1 MHKTTS
7 TFVIFRGGFLSWQGF
22 IGEKYGI
29 PEKMVSQI
37 AGRVVCF
44 PVYRFFQ
51 AEAFL
56 VSSDAQGLWYAC
68 VDRWPVRRFCYS
80 LSDYRSFGFSI

>member
-1 MHKTTS
+1 MARFYRREIRYS
-7 TFVIFRGGFLSWQGF
+7 G
-22 IGEKYGI
+22 
-29 PEKMVSQI
+29 KMVSQI

-80 LSDYRSFGFSI
+80 LSDYRSFGFYI